1 MEPGQSQ
8 VYQAHLVHAGGLGSG
23 LVHGT
28 RESGQPMGEVDNQES
43 WSKSK
48 CLC

>member
-23 LVHGT
+23 LV
-28 RESGQPMGEVDNQES
+28 QMGEVDNQES

-48 CLC
+48 CPC